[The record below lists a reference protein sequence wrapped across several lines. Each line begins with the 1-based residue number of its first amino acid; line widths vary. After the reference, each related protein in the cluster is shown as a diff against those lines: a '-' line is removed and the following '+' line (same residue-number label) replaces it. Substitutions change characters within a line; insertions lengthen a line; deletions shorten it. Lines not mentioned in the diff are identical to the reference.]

1 MISQNKIRIDGQSYE
16 INSLG
21 QNAIVLVERLKST
34 QAGIQEKQNLYS
46 LLLRAKNGYIA
57 DLNAEIVQDR
67 SGVDLGALFAD
78 DW

>member
-21 QNAIVLVERLKST
+21 QNAIILLEQLKST
-34 QAGIQEKQNLYS
+34 QADIQEKQNLYS

-67 SGVDLGALFAD
+67 SGVDLAALFAD
-78 DW
+78 D

>member
-1 MISQNKIRIDGQSYE
+1 MISHNKIRIDGQSYE
-16 INSLG
+16 IKSLG
-21 QNAIVLVERLKST
+21 QNAIVLLERLKST

-67 SGVDLGALFAD
+67 SGVDLAALFTD
-78 DW
+78 D

>member
-21 QNAIVLVERLKST
+21 QHAIVLVERLKNT
-34 QAGIQEKQNLYS
+34 QTSIQEKQNLYS

-67 SGVDLGALFAD
+67 SGVDLSALFSD
-78 DW
+78 D

>member
-21 QNAIVLVERLKST
+21 QNAIVLVERLKNT
-34 QAGIQEKQNLYS
+34 QTSIQEKQNLYS

-78 DW
+78 D

>member
-16 INSLG
+16 IKSLG
-21 QNAIVLVERLKST
+21 QNAIVLLERLKNT

-67 SGVDLGALFAD
+67 SGVDLAALFTD
-78 DW
+78 D

>member
-21 QNAIVLVERLKST
+21 QNAILLLERLKNT
-34 QAGIQEKQNLYS
+34 QTSIQEKQNLYS

-67 SGVDLGALFAD
+67 SGVDLGALFSD
-78 DW
+78 D

>member
-21 QNAIVLVERLKST
+21 QNAILLLERLKNT
-34 QAGIQEKQNLYS
+34 QTSIQEKQNLYS

-78 DW
+78 D

>member
-21 QNAIVLVERLKST
+21 KNAIVLVERLKNT
-34 QAGIQEKQNLYS
+34 QTSIQEKQNLYS

-67 SGVDLGALFAD
+67 SGVDLAALFSD
-78 DW
+78 D

>member
-21 QNAIVLVERLKST
+21 QNAIVLVERLKNT
-34 QAGIQEKQNLYS
+34 QTSIQEKQNLYS

-67 SGVDLGALFAD
+67 SGVDLSALFSD
-78 DW
+78 D

>member
-21 QNAIVLVERLKST
+21 QNATLLVERLKNT
-34 QAGIQEKQNLYS
+34 QTSIQEKQNLYS

-67 SGVDLGALFAD
+67 SGVDLGALFSD
-78 DW
+78 N

>member
-21 QNAIVLVERLKST
+21 QNAIILLERLKST
-34 QAGIQEKQNLYS
+34 QADIQEKQNLYS

-67 SGVDLGALFAD
+67 SGVDLAALFAD
-78 DW
+78 D

>member
-16 INSLG
+16 IKSLG
-21 QNAIVLVERLKST
+21 QNAIVLLERLKNT

-67 SGVDLGALFAD
+67 SGVDLGALFSD
-78 DW
+78 D

>member
-21 QNAIVLVERLKST
+21 QNAIILIERLKST

-46 LLLRAKNGYIA
+46 LLLRAKDGYIA
-57 DLNAEIVQDR
+57 DLNAEIVQSS
-67 SGVDLGALFAD
+67 SGVDLAALFAD
-78 DW
+78 D

>member
-21 QNAIVLVERLKST
+21 QNAIVLVERLKNT
-34 QAGIQEKQNLYS
+34 QTSIQEKQNLYS

-67 SGVDLGALFAD
+67 SGVDLAALFAD
-78 DW
+78 D

>member
-16 INSLG
+16 INLLG
-21 QNAIVLVERLKST
+21 KNAIVLVERLKNT
-34 QAGIQEKQNLYS
+34 QTSIQEKQNLYS

-67 SGVDLGALFAD
+67 SGVDLAALFSD
-78 DW
+78 D